1 MFDRVLNTP
10 LHWISTAFIWIT
22 TFLKTECLMLNLML
36 FSRYRSSRPEVFCK
50 KVFLKFSQ
58 NSQENTCARVSFLI
72 KFNKVVKKETLAQ
85 VFSCEFC
92 EIFKNRFFK
101 RVLLVAASECDLT
114 VSIIPIIISLLL
126 DLNLNIHKTDV
137 FWTSY
142 VRLSLVSRESKKIVS
157 NAKSNEANKK
167 LRKFFLKLFFLTNH
181 LKTFQS

>member
-58 NSQENTCARVSFLI
+58 NSQENTCVRVSFLI

-92 EIFKNRFFK
+92 EIFKNSFFAED
-101 RVLLVAASECDLT
+101 LQMTASA
-114 VSIIPIIISLLL
+114 V
-126 DLNLNIHKTDV
+126 NFFH
-137 FWTSY
+137 
-142 VRLSLVSRESKKIVS
+142 KKISITDIRQGFKYTPGVTLS
-157 NAKSNEANKK
+157 
-167 LRKFFLKLFFLTNH
+167 KF
-181 LKTFQS
+181 